1 MSRFLTLRVAHC
13 ESLHPLIR
21 RLVLESPTGEPLP
34 GFSAGAHV
42 RVGVTLP
49 DGSPDWRHYSLI
61 NTQPL
66 PGATRAPMHY
76 EIAIRRED
84 EGRGGSRFVHTLARG
99 DAVQVSLPEN
109 DFPLQPGSGPVLL
122 VAGGIG
128 VTPLLS
134 MAAELRAGGRRVRM
148 VYASRS
154 RSQMAYL
161 EQLQNLL
168 ADDLQVHSDEEA
180 GGPLDAGALLDGCA
194 QDEAIY
200 VCGPSPMLDAVLA
213 GAKVRAWQPGRVQ
226 FELFGAAAPAGGDHA
241 FDVVLSHSGV
251 THRVAVGQSIL
262 DCLLAHG
269 EDPIHDCDRGECG
282 VCAVPVIDGE
292 VDHRDYVLSDAEKA
306 THRVIQICVS
316 RARGERLVLDL

>member
-1 MSRFLTLRVAHC
+1 MSRLLNLRVAHC

-21 RLVLESPTGEPLP
+21 RLVLESPTGESLP

-49 DGSPDWRHYSLI
+49 DGSADWRHYSLV
-61 NTQPL
+61 NAQPL
-66 PGATRAPMHY
+66 PRATSAPMHY
-76 EIAIRRED
+76 EMAIRRED
-84 EGRGGSRFVHTLARG
+84 EGRGGSRFVHALACG
-99 DAVQVSLPEN
+99 DVVQVGLPEN
-109 DFPLQPGSGPVLL
+109 DFPVEPGAGPVLL

-128 VTPLLS
+128 VTPLLT
-134 MAAELRAGGRRVRM
+134 MAAELRAAGRRVRM

-161 EQLQNLL
+161 EQLQTLL

-194 QDEAIY
+194 PDEAIY
-200 VCGPSPMLDAVLA
+200 LCGPRPMLDAVLA
-213 GAKVRAWQPGRVQ
+213 GAQARGWPPGRVH
-226 FELFGAAAPAGGDHA
+226 FELFGAVAPSGGDHA
-241 FDVVLSHSGV
+241 FDVVLAQSGV
-251 THRVAVGQSIL
+251 THRVAADQSIL

-282 VCAVPVIDGE
+282 VCTVPVIEGE

-316 RARGERLVLDL
+316 RARGHRLVLDL

>member
-1 MSRFLTLRVAHC
+1 MSRLLNLRVAHC

-49 DGSPDWRHYSLI
+49 DGSPDWRHYSLV
-61 NTQPL
+61 NTQPM
-66 PGATRAPMHY
+66 PGATSAPMHY
-76 EIAIRRED
+76 EVAIRRED
-84 EGRGGSRFVHTLARG
+84 EGRGGSRFVHTLACG
-99 DAVQVSLPEN
+99 DVVQVSLPEN
-109 DFPLQPGSGPVLL
+109 DFPLQPGTGPVLL

-128 VTPLLS
+128 VTPLMS
-134 MAAELRAGGRRVRM
+134 MAAELRAAGRRVRM

-161 EQLQNLL
+161 APLQTLL
-168 ADDLQVHSDEEA
+168 ADDLRVHSDEEA
-180 GGPLDAGALLDGCA
+180 GCPLDAGALLDGCSL
-194 QDEAIY
+194 DESLY
-200 VCGPSPMLDAVLA
+200 VCGPRPLLDAVLA
-213 GAKVRAWQPGRVQ
+213 GAKARGWAPGRVR

-241 FDVVLSHSGV
+241 FDVVLAQSGM
-251 THRVAVGQSIL
+251 THRVAADQSIL

-269 EDPIHDCDRGECG
+269 VDPIHDCDRGECG

-306 THRVIQICVS
+306 SHRVIQICVS
-316 RARGERLVLDL
+316 RARGQRLVLDL

>member
-1 MSRFLTLRVAHC
+1 MSRLLNLRVAHC

-49 DGSPDWRHYSLI
+49 DGSPDWRHYSLV
-61 NTQPL
+61 NTQTL
-66 PGATRAPMHY
+66 PSATCAPMHY

-84 EGRGGSRFVHTLARG
+84 GGRGGSRFVHALDFG
-99 DAVQVSLPEN
+99 DVVQVSLPAN
-109 DFPLQPGSGPVLL
+109 DFPLQPGTGSVLL

-134 MAAELRAGGRRVRM
+134 MAAELRAAGRRVRM

-154 RSQMAYL
+154 RAQMAYL
-161 EQLQNLL
+161 EQLQTLL
-168 ADDLQVHSDEEA
+168 ADDLRVHSDEEA
-180 GGPLDAGALLDGCA
+180 DGPLDVGALLDGCA
-194 QDEAIY
+194 HDETIY
-200 VCGPSPMLDAVLA
+200 LCGPQPMLDAVLA
-213 GAKVRAWQPGRVQ
+213 GAKARAWPPGRVH

-241 FDVVLSHSGV
+241 FDVVLAQSGV
-251 THRVAVGQSIL
+251 THRVAADQSIL
-262 DCLLAHG
+262 GCLLAHG
-269 EDPIHDCDRGECG
+269 VDPIHDCDRGECG
-282 VCAVPVIDGE
+282 VCAVPVIEGE

-316 RARGERLVLDL
+316 RARGQRLVLDL